1 MFVPH
6 WLEIVSMISLLLGVV
21 FAVWVACD
29 VYRHRQPMA
38 IMNFVWPITMLWA
51 GPLGLY
57 MYLSFGR
64 AQTPHAMDGPSHSF
78 SQRVAVGATHC
89 GSGCTLGDL
98 IAELFVVVVS
108 VSVLGSHLL
117 GTWTVD
123 FVLAFVF
130 GIVFQYFSIKPM
142 RDLSFGQGLVAAL
155 KADTL
160 SLIAW
165 QVGMYGWMAVCFF
178 VLFSEQTL
186 AKSSPAFWFMMQIA
200 MLAGFCVSYPVNAW
214 LIKRGIKEAM

>member
-1 MFVPH
+1 MPVPQ
-6 WLEIVSMISLLLGVV
+6 WLNTVSIISIFLGAL

-38 IMNFVWPITMLWA
+38 IMNLVWPITMLWA

-57 MYLSFGR
+57 AYFSFGR
-64 AQTPHAMDGPSHSF
+64 AEPRDGRQKPPRSFAHS
-78 SQRVAVGATHC
+78 VAVGATHC

-98 IAELFVVVVS
+98 IAEAFVVLLPVS
-108 VSVLGSHLL
+108 LMGSHLF
-117 GTWTVD
+117 GTWAVD
-123 FVLAFVF
+123 FILAFVV
-130 GIVFQYFSIKPM
+130 GIVFQYSSIKPM

-165 QVGMYGWMAVCFF
+165 QAGMYGWMAICFF
-178 VLFSEQTL
+178 GLFSEQTL
-186 AKSSPAFWFMMQIA
+186 LKSDAAFWFMMQIA
-200 MLAGFCVSYPVNAW
+200 MLVGFGFSYPVNAW
-214 LIKRGIKEAM
+214 LIRQGIKEAM